1 VNVVVQ
7 NFHNTI
13 NLKIY
18 FVSKHYKQQVMLND
32 HLQLDEN
39 ELYVDQLV
47 PLFPIVKN
55 RIKEKNSKKF
65 KHTLGR

>member
-1 VNVVVQ
+1 MNVVEQ

-13 NLKIY
+13 NWKIY
-18 FVSKHYKQQVMLND
+18 FVSKHCKQRVMLND

-47 PLFPIVKN
+47 RLFPKM
-55 RIKEKNSKKF
+55 IKINWK
-65 KHTLGR
+65 

>member
-1 VNVVVQ
+1 MNVVEQ

-18 FVSKHYKQQVMLND
+18 SVSKHYKQQVMLND

-47 PLFPIVKN
+47 LLFPR
-55 RIKEKNSKKF
+55 RIKLNKYQTKQ
-65 KHTLGR
+65 KHTFGR

>member
-1 VNVVVQ
+1 VNVVER

-39 ELYVDQLV
+39 ELYVDRIAL
-47 PLFPIVKN
+47 LSPILQIIV
-55 RIKEKNSKKF
+55 EKTSKQ
-65 KHTLGR
+65 

>member
-1 VNVVVQ
+1 VNVVEQ

-47 PLFPIVKN
+47 LLFPILQNKIN
-55 RIKEKNSKKF
+55 EKKLKQ